1 MIARFMVDFGEPS
14 ALFDLLLIGL
24 LLVQRSM
31 PGDVFRTAWFWSL
44 SCRS

>member
-1 MIARFMVDFGEPS
+1 MVDFGEPS